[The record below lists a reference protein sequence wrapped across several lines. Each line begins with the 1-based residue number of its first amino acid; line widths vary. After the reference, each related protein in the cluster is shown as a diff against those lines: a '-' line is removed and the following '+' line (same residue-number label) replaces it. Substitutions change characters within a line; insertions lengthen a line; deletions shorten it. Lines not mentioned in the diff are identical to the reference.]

1 MKTSLDVV
9 GKFLSGGLHN
19 VFRGLPSDF
28 IEVWLL
34 VFFFFFF
41 WSFEARSKR
50 IIVQSM
56 HDILCLEK
64 MFRLVMKNCTS
75 FVSLII
81 SGIVSK
87 THF

>member
-34 VFFFFFF
+34 VFFLFFF

-56 HDILCLEK
+56 IYSVWKKCFDW
-64 MFRLVMKNCTS
+64 
-75 FVSLII
+75 
-81 SGIVSK
+81 
-87 THF
+87 

>member
-34 VFFFFFF
+34 VFFCFFFG
-41 WSFEARSKR
+41 
-50 IIVQSM
+50 V
-56 HDILCLEK
+56 L
-64 MFRLVMKNCTS
+64 RLGVKG
-75 FVSLII
+75 L
-81 SGIVSK
+81 
-87 THF
+87 